1 MFRNAYFVLLR
12 TETYETESNKEGL
25 DIGTVCIVVW
35 HIMCIVVWHIMCFVV
50 WHIMCIVVWHIMC
63 IVVWHIMCFVVWH
76 IMCIVWHIMCFVV
89 WHNVAGSRSCTQN
102 LEWETSVEEC
112 KWQKVLEEYLVNV
125 GTGLN
130 YIKRGPGAGILWL
143 Q

>member
-50 WHIMCIVVWHIMC
+50 WHIMCIV
-63 IVVWHIMCFVVWH
+63 
-76 IMCIVWHIMCFVV
+76 VWHIMCFVV